1 MFGSIKELWGGEMK
15 KITMSI
21 MIIFVCFVSV
31 IGVTWALF
39 TSGNDGKI
47 GINTTSGYIDM
58 DIVDTEGNS
67 LVNDVL
73 DFDVDRD
80 DDSPIY
86 FEPGAT
92 FYTEGFRIVNRG
104 DIKVNYRVYIS
115 NDDSENMVEFSEAF
129 ELWICENPKDMSN
142 AKKITEFEGT
152 LNGNDGGDIYYLVIK
167 MKETA
172 GNDFQ
177 GKVYRGIGITVH
189 AVQGNVDIDGIP
201 FN

>member
-1 MFGSIKELWGGEMK
+1 MFGSIKELWAGEMK

-21 MIIFVCFVSV
+21 MIIFLCFVSV
-31 IGVTWALF
+31 IGATWALF

-152 LNGNDGGDIYYLVIK
+152 LNGNDGGDIYFLVIK

-177 GKVYRGIGITVH
+177 GKVYSGIGITVH
-189 AVQGNVDIDGIP
+189 AVQGNVDMNGIP

>member
-1 MFGSIKELWGGEMK
+1 MFGSIKEVWGGEMK

-21 MIIFVCFVSV
+21 MIIFLCLTSV
-31 IGVTWALF
+31 VGVTWALF
-39 TSGNDGKI
+39 THSNDGKI

-73 DFDVDRD
+73 DFHVDRD

-129 ELWICENPKDMSN
+129 ELWICEDLSKINE

-152 LNGNDGGDIYYLVIK
+152 LGPEESGKVYYLVIR
-167 MKETA
+167 MKESA
-172 GNDFQ
+172 GNEFQ
-177 GKVYRGIGITVH
+177 NKVYSGIGITVY
-189 AVQGNVDIDGIP
+189 AVQGNVNINSIP
-201 FN
+201 HD

>member
-1 MFGSIKELWGGEMK
+1 MFGSIKEVWGGEMK

-21 MIIFVCFVSV
+21 MIIFLCLTSV
-31 IGVTWALF
+31 VGVTWALF
-39 TSGNDGKI
+39 THSNDGKI

-58 DIVDTEGNS
+58 DIVDIDGNS

-80 DDSPIY
+80 DDGPLY

-92 FYTEGFRIVNRG
+92 FYTEGFRIVNKG
-104 DIKVNYRVYIS
+104 NIKVNYRVYIS

-152 LNGNDGGDIYYLVIK
+152 LNGNDAGKLYFLVIK

-177 GKVYRGIGITVH
+177 GKVYSGIGITVH
-189 AVQGNVDIDGIP
+189 AVQGNVNINSIP
-201 FN
+201 SN

>member
-1 MFGSIKELWGGEMK
+1 MFGSIKEVWGGEMK

-21 MIIFVCFVSV
+21 MIIFLCLTSV

-39 TSGNDGKI
+39 TNSNDGKI

-58 DIVDTEGNS
+58 DIVDTNGDS
-67 LVNDVL
+67 LVDEVL
-73 DFDVDRD
+73 EFESGVDNRET
-80 DDSPIY
+80 IY

-92 FYTEGFRIVNRG
+92 FHTQGFKVVNNG

-115 NDDSENMVEFSEAF
+115 NDETENMESFNEAF
-129 ELWICENPKDMSN
+129 ELWICEDLSKINE

-152 LNGNDGGDIYYLVIK
+152 LDPKESGDVCYLVIK
-167 MKETA
+167 MKESA

-177 GKVYRGIGITVH
+177 GKVYSGIGITVY
-189 AVQGNVDIDGIP
+189 AVQGNVNINSIP
-201 FN
+201 HE

>member
-21 MIIFVCFVSV
+21 MIIFLCFVSV

-177 GKVYRGIGITVH
+177 GKVYSGIGITVY
-189 AVQGNVDIDGIP
+189 AVQGNVDMDGIP

>member
-1 MFGSIKELWGGEMK
+1 MFGSIKEVWGGEMK

-21 MIIFVCFVSV
+21 MIIFLCLTSV
-31 IGVTWALF
+31 VGVTWALF
-39 TSGNDGKI
+39 THSNDGKI

-58 DIVDTEGNS
+58 DIVDTNGDS
-67 LVNDVL
+67 LVDKVL
-73 DFDVDRD
+73 EFESGVDNRET
-80 DDSPIY
+80 IY

-92 FYTEGFRIVNRG
+92 FHTQGFKVVNNG
-104 DIKVNYRVYIS
+104 NINVNYRVYIS

-152 LNGNDGGDIYYLVIK
+152 LNGNDGGDIYYLVIM

-177 GKVYRGIGITVH
+177 GKVYSGIGITVH
-189 AVQGNVDIDGIP
+189 AVQGNVDMDGIP